1 MFAAPGTSNDAPHRL
16 TRDIAQA
23 VASNWWRLLLNGV
36 LLIVAGVLVFSIDWS
51 TESLATFI
59 GVLFIADGVFDALTS
74 GANAFASRAN
84 VITGLLRI
92 ATGTLIIAWPGPGLV
107 AVAIVLGAWL
117 IVSGTIAVTGA
128 FAARRLL
135 PDWWLL
141 LLIGL
146 VEIPLGVLALADPG
160 ATLAAL
166 ITVAGIWAVAIGV
179 LRVVL
184 AFEVKNLPDDVD
196 AAWAD
201 TTGDEAAHR
210 SNARSGGVAVG

>member
-1 MFAAPGTSNDAPHRL
+1 MFAAPGTSNDTPHKL
-16 TRDIAQA
+16 TRDIAEA
-23 VASNWWRLLLNGV
+23 VAGNWWRLLLNGV
-36 LLIVAGVLVFSIDWS
+36 LLIVAGVLVFGIDWG

-74 GANAFASRAN
+74 GANRLASRAN
-84 VITGLLRI
+84 VFTGLLRI

-107 AVAIVLGAWL
+107 VVAIVLGSWL

-135 PDWWLL
+135 PEWWLL

-146 VEIPLGVLALADPG
+146 VEIPLGILAIADPG

-166 ITVAGIWAVAIGV
+166 VTVAGIWAVTVGV

-184 AFEVKNLPDDVD
+184 AFEVKHLPEDID

-201 TTGDEAAHR
+201 TTGDESGHRNDAH
-210 SNARSGGVAVG
+210 SGGVAVG

>member
-1 MFAAPGTSNDAPHRL
+1 MFAAPGTSNQTPHKL
-16 TRDIAQA
+16 TRDIAEA
-23 VASNWWRLLLNGV
+23 LASNWWRLLLNGV
-36 LLIVAGVLVFSIDWS
+36 LLIVAGILVFSIDWS

-74 GANAFASRAN
+74 GANVLARRAN

-135 PDWWLL
+135 PDWWLA

-146 VEIPLGVLALADPG
+146 VEIPLGILAIADPG

-166 ITVAGIWAVAIGV
+166 ITVAGIWAVTIGV

-201 TTGDEAAHR
+201 ATGDEAARR
-210 SNARSGGVAVG
+210 STAYPGGVAVG